1 MFVAFHFEGT
11 GGGGD
16 SISHFLFAKYAANH
30 PENFFDHWAK
40 PIYTI
45 LAFPFTKMGFL
56 GIKLFNILMSLVSC
70 YFGYK
75 VLTKLKTK
83 NSEYYAIIL
92 FSITLFVNV
101 TLSGL
106 TEPLSAAMLIG
117 SIYLILNKKYAWG
130 LSIISF
136 LPFVR
141 SEGLIILGVFF
152 IYLILTKRL
161 KFIPLLATG
170 HIVMSIIGSF
180 FYHDLFWVFNKI
192 PYAHMASVYGKGTW
206 LHFAEQLFFQMGI
219 VEYSL
224 LILGGVAMII
234 SIYKKENESKYHKE
248 KLWLVY
254 GCFVSF
260 FIAHSS
266 FWALGIFN
274 SMGLSRVFVFVMP
287 LMAIIVLDGLNF
299 IEVLSSWWNKQ
310 MSTYIKYTLVILIL
324 LFPFLSTPSSY
335 KIPDDFELTSTQKTI
350 KYKLVP
356 YLNKY
361 KKNKL
366 IVLSDMDITYFYNLD
381 PFDKKKCKLYYD
393 IPNFNRLDSNEVVIW
408 DNWFAQVEFNVPLE
422 KLLENKSLKLD
433 TSIID
438 KDNKGRNIQ
447 FVVFSKNKTL

>member
-1 MFVAFHFEGT
+1 
-11 GGGGD
+11 
-16 SISHFLFAKYAANH
+16 LYAKYADNH

-40 PIYTI
+40 PVYTI
-45 LAFPFTKMGFL
+45 LAFPFTKLGFL
-56 GIKLFNILMSLVSC
+56 GIKLFNILMSLISC

-75 VLTKLKTK
+75 VLTKFNTK

-117 SIYLILNKKYAWG
+117 SIYLILNKKYVWG

-152 IYLILTKRL
+152 IYLTITKRL

-170 HIVMSIIGSF
+170 HLVMSIIGSF
-180 FYHDLFWVFNKI
+180 FYHDLLWVFNKI
-192 PYAHMASVYGKGTW
+192 PYAHLASVYGNGKW

-234 SIYKKENESKYHKE
+234 SILKRETGSEFFYE

-260 FIAHSS
+260 FLAHSS

-287 LMAIIVLDGLNF
+287 LMAIIILDGLNF
-299 IEVLSSWWNKQ
+299 IEVLSSMWNKQ
-310 MSTYIKYTLVILIL
+310 MSTYIKNILIILIL
-324 LFPFLSTPSSY
+324 IFPFLNTPSSY

-366 IVLSDMDITYFYNLD
+366 VVLSDIDITYFYNLD
-381 PFDKKKCKLYYD
+381 PFDKKNCKMYYD
-393 IPNFNRLDSNEVVIW
+393 IPDFNLVDSNEVVIW
-408 DNWFAQVEFNVPLE
+408 DNWFAPVEFNVPLE

-447 FVVFSKNKTL
+447 FVVFSRNKTL